1 MVQRFFRQVEAGIY
15 TARHIGGLLG
25 VNAPRSARDIEAE
38 LERRQQGGRNTV
50 AEVLSKDA
58 AASRRALAQQ
68 TAVDGQLVVEPTSKL
83 AASYDWR
90 ARLRPKGGFENN
102 PYWSGPVLAPLRETG
117 GLIFQYTPQI
127 FVNYNAEW
135 NQTHGVG
142 QNYPIFTYSKSSF
155 PQVNVVSDFTAN
167 TVAEAR
173 YMLAVLH
180 FARVIT
186 KAFFGESSAANRAGQ
201 PPPVLEF
208 EYLGEHSSFK
218 RIPVIV
224 TTVSYNLAPDVD
236 YVPVTVGD
244 DVTYVPTELRGVSY
258 SLQPAYTPD
267 SLRKDFSLEDLVRGE
282 PAQRRF
288 G

>member
-25 VNAPRSARDIEAE
+25 VNSPRSARDIEAE

-50 AEVLSKDA
+50 ADVISRDA
-58 AASRRALAQQ
+58 AASRRTLAEQ
-68 TAVDGQLVVEPTSKL
+68 TPVDGQLTVQPTSKL
-83 AASYDWR
+83 VTSYDWR
-90 ARLRPKGGFENN
+90 ARLRPKGSFSDN
-102 PYWSGPVLAPLRETG
+102 PYWAGPVLAPLRETG
-117 GLIFQYTPQI
+117 GLVFQYTPQI
-127 FVNYNAEW
+127 FVSHTADW

-142 QNYPIFTYSKSSF
+142 QNYPIYTYSKSNIG
-155 PQVNVVSDFTAN
+155 QITVQCDFTAN

-186 KAFFGESSAANRAGQ
+186 KAFYGENAAANNAGQ

-208 EYLGEHSSFK
+208 EYLGEHSSF
-218 RIPVIV
+218 RRVPVIV
-224 TTVSYNLAPDVD
+224 AGVTYNLTNEVD

-244 DVTYVPTELRGVSY
+244 DVTFVPVETAINFT
-258 SLQPAYTPD
+258 LQPSYTPD
-267 SLRKDFSLEDLVRGE
+267 SLRKQFSLEDLVRGE